1 MAEQTAETANKLRP
15 CHGKRQQVS
24 CFEWCSP
31 TPFEIPHHPYCAHL
45 QYYITYY
52 VRFYVV
58 LWWFVFYGCLVTV
71 VFLTIKV
78 DQSSGLGWAVFFAV
92 SGLYTFYL
100 PTHTFC
106 LGRCSIRLCVTSLHW
121 SAYTGPI
128 FQQCLRKHTRS
139 CAHSKYAYV
148 STCEDILW
156 AASYFHRHAFFASIL
171 QACPQPSHEVLA
183 LDCGR
188 AAVGRLGQSP
198 TISKCIKILLYS
210 YLCIIDSSFKNE
222 GSMCVIFNHIQT
234 GYRWSLHVQQHWS

>member
-31 TPFEIPHHPYCAHL
+31 TPFEIPHHPSILCAL
-45 QYYITYY
+45 TVLYYILRSFLCCIM
-52 VRFYVV
+52 VVCV
-58 LWWFVFYGCLVTV
+58 LWLFGYCSVSHN
-71 VFLTIKV
+71 
-78 DQSSGLGWAVFFAV
+78 QSSGLGWAVSFAV